1 MAGICATVEI
11 LALDVVLWTAM
22 AVRAA
27 AAVIIS
33 WHMRIGRHAGARTR
47 DAAYGVT
54 ADVDVWDYGDIG
66 GGSSG

>member
-1 MAGICATVEI
+1 
-11 LALDVVLWTAM
+11 M